1 MYELREHGLYIT
13 KHDSDPLY
21 LCGRLQVLAITRNNK
36 QKGSFGRLIEW
47 TNIDG
52 QKFQQV
58 ILMRQIINDGGRQLR
73 ELLVDSGL
81 HVSSSRNTWDSII
94 GYITQ
99 SKTKERAICVENTG
113 WLERS
118 YVTPGWTAGLSKE
131 EVVFSGNL
139 NDEALEEKG
148 SLNGW
153 QKELAPLCQ
162 NNPLLTF
169 SVCVAIAAPLV
180 HWLGWDSCGFH
191 LVGSSKSGKTTAM
204 KLAASIFSDENYWVS
219 WRSTTNGLEAISASR
234 NDMLLCLDEFHQAS
248 PEEVDQS
255 IYTLSNGVSKIR
267 SNQDGSLASRKRW
280 KLLFLSTGEIGLSEM
295 LEKVQRSPK
304 AGQSIRF
311 LEIPVI
317 GKYNAFDDIHGYA
330 SGKEFADAINEK
342 IKNNHG
348 SLIQPWVNHL
358 SSIDDLPTYLINNIK
373 ELTSRWQFNSKGNQ
387 FGYALDRFALLAIAG
402 EMATK
407 IGLLPWDCGDSEK
420 AIFNII
426 ESWIAAR
433 GYESDSEDQFL
444 LKQLP
449 KALNKWRNKVIVP
462 NQELKQD
469 HSGYWRIEAN
479 EVVWYL
485 ARDSFKSGLEI
496 NHSTQVPGIAH
507 LMDKK
512 LWLQTNEPKRGTLKI
527 TLFDKSKRY
536 FKVYPERIS
545 KDLSLNMNFTQF
557 ISHN

>member
-1 MYELREHGLYIT
+1 MYELREQGLYMT
-13 KHDSDPLY
+13 NHNSDPLY
-21 LCGRLQVLAITRNNK
+21 LCGRLEVLAITRNNK

-47 TNIDG
+47 TNIDD

-81 HVSSSRNTWDSII
+81 HVSSRRNTWDSII

-99 SKTKERAICVENTG
+99 SSTAERAICVENSG
-113 WLERS
+113 WLEKS

-131 EVVFSGNL
+131 KVVYSGNL
-139 NDEALEEKG
+139 STESLETKG
-148 SLNGW
+148 TLDCWRN
-153 QKELAPLCQ
+153 ELAPLCQ
-162 NNPLLTF
+162 NNSLLMF
-169 SVCVAIAAPLV
+169 SICTAIAAPLV

-191 LVGSSKSGKTTAM
+191 LVGTSKSGKTTAM
-204 KLAASIFSDENYWVS
+204 KLAASVYSDENFWVS

-267 SNQDGSLASRKRW
+267 SNQDGSLAARKKW

-317 GKYNAFDDIHGYA
+317 GKYNAFDDLHGYS
-330 SGKEFADAINEK
+330 SGKEFADTINEK
-342 IKNNHG
+342 IRNNHG
-348 SLIQPWVNHL
+348 SLIKPWVNHL
-358 SSIDDLPTYLINNIK
+358 SNIDDLPSYLLSNIK
-373 ELTSRWQFNSKGNQ
+373 NLTSQWQFETQGNQ
-387 FGYALDRFALLAIAG
+387 LGYALDRFALLAIAG
-402 EMATK
+402 ELAIKMG
-407 IGLLPWDCGDSEK
+407 ILPWNCGESEK
-420 AIFNII
+420 AIYSIV
-426 ESWIAAR
+426 ESWISAR
-433 GYESDSEDQFL
+433 GYESDSEDQYL
-444 LKQLP
+444 LKQIP
-449 KALNKWRNKVIVP
+449 NALKKWRNKVIVP
-462 NQELKQD
+462 NQELQQG
-469 HSGYWRIEAN
+469 HAGYWRIESN

-485 ARDSFKSGLEI
+485 ARESFKNGLSI
-496 NHSTQVPGIAH
+496 NHATQVPGIAN
-507 LMDKK
+507 LMVKK
-512 LWLQTNEPKRGTLKI
+512 QWLQTNEPNRGTLKI

-545 KDLSLNMNFTQF
+545 SDLSLNINFTQF